1 MVMSKNLLTTF
12 ILLFAPGLL
21 FAQYGWSSNSGMKAQ
36 SISVKVLGPPAWP
49 LGLSYGQML
58 TERLSLELGVGL
70 LSCGA
75 GFDYYLTNPRERR
88 FAFHTGIYG
97 GFIFDSYPIFH
108 IPVGVSY
115 FGRGNFQ
122 YSLNSGLLYEH
133 LRPSA
138 DPNSSKY
145 SPWLGLSFS
154 KRFGQEAGYSRSES
168 APDEKNIVSARAG
181 FVFPFASLGYER
193 LLSPNLGLEA
203 TIGFIGASAGA
214 NLYLPAMKPGKLG
227 FKTGFTY
234 GVMVFPYVAVLTSA
248 YVPIGMNYLSR
259 SNFVLS
265 VDAGPQYWY
274 GERDYLIGFSVK
286 VGKAF

>member
-1 MVMSKNLLTTF
+1 MSRNLLTIF
-12 ILLFAPGLL
+12 LVLFAPGLVT
-21 FAQYGWSSNSGMKAQ
+21 AGNRWSSSGGIKAQ
-36 SISVKVLGPPAWP
+36 SVSVKVLGPPAWP

-75 GFDYYLTNPRERR
+75 GFDYYLTNPRERG
-88 FAFHTGIYG
+88 FAFHTGLYG
-97 GFIFDSYPIFH
+97 GYIFDSYPIFH

-115 FGRGNFQ
+115 FGNSNFQ
-122 YSLNSGLLYEH
+122 YSLNSGLFYEH
-133 LRPSA
+133 LRPGA

-145 SPWLGLSFS
+145 SHWLGLSIS

-168 APDEKNIVSARAG
+168 ATDDKNIVSARAG
-181 FVFPFASLGYER
+181 FVFPLAGLGYER

-214 NLYLPAMKPGKLG
+214 NVYLPAMKPGKLG
-227 FKTGFTY
+227 FKTGFSY
-234 GVMVFPYVAVLTSA
+234 GVMVIPMIAVMTSA
-248 YVPIGMNYLSR
+248 YVPIGLNYLSR

-274 GERDYLIGFSVK
+274 SDGDYLLGFSVK
-286 VGKAF
+286 VGRVF

>member
-1 MVMSKNLLTTF
+1 MVMPRNLLTTF
-12 ILLFAPGLL
+12 LLLFAPGLL

-70 LSCGA
+70 LSSGA

-88 FAFHTGIYG
+88 FAFHTGLYG
-97 GFIFDSYPIFH
+97 GYIYDSYPIFH

-115 FGRGNFQ
+115 FGNSNFQ

-133 LRPSA
+133 LRPGA
-138 DPNSSKY
+138 DPNSNKY
-145 SPWLGLSFS
+145 SSWLGLSIS

-168 APDEKNIVSARAG
+168 ATDEKNIVSARAG
-181 FVFPFASLGYER
+181 FVFPLAGLGYER

-214 NLYLPAMKPGKLG
+214 NVYLPAMKPGKLG
-227 FKTGFTY
+227 FKTGYTY
-234 GVMVFPYVAVLTSA
+234 GVMLFPLVGVLTSS
-248 YVPIGMNYLSR
+248 YVPIGLNYLSR
-259 SNFVLS
+259 RNFVLS

-274 GERDYLIGFSVK
+274 ENRDYLIGFSVK